1 MVCLS
6 LPRKLPQIPIRRR
19 RPPPGIA
26 TCTSCFS
33 CADLSCVS
41 DSCSGKKPTSAPQT
55 ITFLSARKF
64 AALRITLFAGRA
76 SVRHFT
82 RTLDRPPGSRR
93 SIPIELLGL
102 PALRQLFRGI
112 RDRAPWHSVHHRRL
126 HRHHHPRSGPLHL
139 RRTSWIL
146 RRVDLGAQ
154 PLFFS
159 AGRFPGFGILPPAPF
174 FFLPPSSLRSMSRR
188 KTPGSSGYR

>member
-1 MVCLS
+1 MLCLS
-6 LPRKLPQIPIRRR
+6 PPRKLPQIPTRRR
-19 RPPPGIA
+19 RPQGIA

-41 DSCSGKKPTSAPQT
+41 DSCSGKKLTSAPRT
-55 ITFLSARKF
+55 ITFPSSRKF
-64 AALRITLFAGRA
+64 AALRTTLFAGRVQFA
-76 SVRHFT
+76 FSPGHCTDRLGGAGLSLFSCLGVPAFRH
-82 RTLDRPPGSRR
+82 
-93 SIPIELLGL
+93 
-102 PALRQLFRGI
+102 LFRGI

-126 HRHHHPRSGPLHL
+126 HRYHHPRSGPPHV
-139 RRTSWIL
+139 RRTNWIL